1 MQTKVKDILTK
12 KGGDIITVQ
21 KNDSVADVVSIL
33 NEKHIGAVIVKDGE
47 TVVGI
52 LSERDLLKKLLPECK
67 CASEIKA
74 GEIMT
79 DHLVITTVETSIE
92 ECMTVMTEK
101 RIRHL
106 PVFDGKDLV
115 GIISIG
121 DLMKN
126 IVQEKS
132 AQVNYLHD
140 YIAGAL
146 G

>member
-1 MQTKVKDILTK
+1 MQTKVKDILK
-12 KGGDIITVQ
+12 HKGSDIIAVQ
-21 KNDSVADVVSIL
+21 KNDSVDKIISIL
-33 NEKHIGAVIVKDGE
+33 NDKHIGAVIVKEGE

-67 CASEIKA
+67 CASEVNA

-79 DHLVITTVETSIE
+79 DHLFITTVETSIE
-92 ECMTVMTEK
+92 ECMSIMTGK

-106 PVFDGKDLV
+106 PAFDGKDLA

-121 DLMKN
+121 DLMKY

-140 YIAGAL
+140 YIAGSLA
-146 G
+146 

>member
-1 MQTKVKDILTK
+1 MQTKVKDILK
-12 KGGDIITVQ
+12 HKGSDIITVQ
-21 KNDSVADVVSIL
+21 KNDSVDKIVSIL
-33 NEKHIGAVIVKDGE
+33 NDKHIGAVIVKDGE

-67 CASEIKA
+67 CASEVNA
-74 GEIMT
+74 AEIMT

-92 ECMTVMTEK
+92 ECMSVMTEK

-106 PVFDGKDLV
+106 PVFDGKDLA

-121 DLMKN
+121 DLMKH

-132 AQVNYLHD
+132 AQVSYLHD
-140 YIAGAL
+140 YIAGSLA
-146 G
+146 

>member
-12 KGGDIITVQ
+12 KGGEIITVQ

-33 NEKHIGAVIVKDGE
+33 NDKHIGAVIVKDGE

-67 CASEIKA
+67 CASEVKA

-132 AQVNYLHD
+132 AQVSYLHD

>member
-12 KGGDIITVQ
+12 KGGEIITVQ

-33 NEKHIGAVIVKDGE
+33 NDKHIGAVIVKDGE

-67 CASEIKA
+67 CASEVKA

-92 ECMTVMTEK
+92 ECMTMTVMTEK

-132 AQVNYLHD
+132 S
-140 YIAGAL
+140 
-146 G
+146 

>member
-1 MQTKVKDILTK
+1 MQTKVKDILSEK
-12 KGGDIITVQ
+12 SGDVITVQ
-21 KNDSVADVVSIL
+21 KNDTVSEAVSIL
-33 NEKHIGAVIVKDGE
+33 NDKRIGAVIVKDGE

-67 CASEIKA
+67 CASEVKVS
-74 GEIMT
+74 EIMT
-79 DHLVITTVETSIE
+79 DHLVITTVDTSVD
-92 ECMTVMTEK
+92 ECMSVMTEK

-106 PVFDGKDLV
+106 PVFDGKNLV

-121 DLMKN
+121 DLMKH
-126 IVQEKS
+126 IVKEKN

-146 G
+146 S

>member
-1 MQTKVKDILTK
+1 MQTKVKDILSEK
-12 KGGDIITVQ
+12 KGDVITVQ
-21 KNDSVADVVSIL
+21 KNDTVAEAVNIL
-33 NEKHIGAVIVKDGE
+33 NDKRIGAVIVKDGE

-52 LSERDLLKKLLPECK
+52 LSERDLLKKLLPECR
-67 CASEIKA
+67 CVSEVKV

-79 DHLVITTVETSIE
+79 DNLVITTVDTSVD
-92 ECMTVMTEK
+92 ECMSVMTEK

-121 DLMKN
+121 DLMKH
-126 IVQEKS
+126 IVKEKN

>member
-1 MQTKVKDILTK
+1 MQTKVKDILSQ
-12 KGGDIITVQ
+12 KGSDIITVQ
-21 KNDSVADVVSIL
+21 KNDAVDKVVSIL
-33 NEKHIGAVIVKDGE
+33 NDKHIGAVIVKDGE

-67 CASEIKA
+67 CASDVITS
-74 GEIMT
+74 EIMT
-79 DHLVITTVETSIE
+79 DNLVITTVETSIE

-121 DLMKN
+121 DLMKH
-126 IVQEKS
+126 IVQEKA
-132 AQVNYLHD
+132 AQINYLHD
-140 YIAGAL
+140 YIAGSL

>member
-1 MQTKVKDILTK
+1 MQTKVKDILK
-12 KGGDIITVQ
+12 HKGSDIITVQ
-21 KNDSVADVVSIL
+21 KNDSVDKIVSIL
-33 NEKHIGAVIVKDGE
+33 NDKHIGAVIVKDGE

-67 CASEIKA
+67 CASEVNA
-74 GEIMT
+74 AEIMT

-92 ECMTVMTEK
+92 ECMSVMTEK

-106 PVFDGKDLV
+106 PVFDGKDLA

-121 DLMKN
+121 DLMKY

-132 AQVNYLHD
+132 AQVSYLHD
-140 YIAGAL
+140 YIAGSLA
-146 G
+146 

>member
-1 MQTKVKDILTK
+1 MQTKVKDILTQ
-12 KGGDIITVQ
+12 KGGGTITVQ

-33 NEKHIGAVIVKDGE
+33 NDKHIGAVIVKDGE

-52 LSERDLLKKLLPECK
+52 LSERDLLRKLLPECK
-67 CASEIKA
+67 CASEMNA

-79 DHLVITTVETSIE
+79 SNLVITTVETTIE

-106 PVFDGKDLV
+106 PVFDGKDLA

-121 DLMKN
+121 DLMKH

-132 AQVNYLHD
+132 AQVSYLHD
-140 YIAGAL
+140 YIAGSL
-146 G
+146 S

>member
-1 MQTKVKDILTK
+1 MQTKVKDILK
-12 KGGDIITVQ
+12 HKGSDIITVQ
-21 KNDSVADVVSIL
+21 KNDSVDKIVSIL
-33 NEKHIGAVIVKDGE
+33 NDKHIGAVIVKDGE

-67 CASEIKA
+67 CASEVNA

-92 ECMTVMTEK
+92 ECMSVMTEK

-106 PVFDGKDLV
+106 PVFDGKDLA

-121 DLMKN
+121 DLMKY

-132 AQVNYLHD
+132 AQVSYLHD
-140 YIAGAL
+140 YIAGSLA
-146 G
+146 